1 MAVPHGTSIG
11 NPDHIQ
17 EAGSIIVMISNGSKE
32 GREGGLKAGVSEF
45 SPAAALSSA
54 NWSLILQNS

>member
-1 MAVPHGTSIG
+1 MAAVPHGTSIG

-17 EAGSIIVMISNGSKE
+17 EAGSMIKGVS
-32 GREGGLKAGVSEF
+32 EGGLKAGVSEF